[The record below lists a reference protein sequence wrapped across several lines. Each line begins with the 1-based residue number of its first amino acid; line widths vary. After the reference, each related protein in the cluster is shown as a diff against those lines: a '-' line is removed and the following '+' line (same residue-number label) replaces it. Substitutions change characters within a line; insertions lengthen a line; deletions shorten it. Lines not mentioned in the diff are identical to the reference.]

1 MAETGPDLARE
12 AAIGGRVAGLDEV
25 GRGAWAGPLVAAA
38 VVLDPVRVPRGI
50 ADSKT
55 LAPARR
61 TALAEEIGAVAI
73 VGLGSVE
80 PAEIDAMGLTA
91 ANDLAMVRALA
102 ALRLRPEAA
111 LVDGR
116 RVPHGLDLPAEAV
129 IRGDALSL
137 SIAAASIVAKVAR
150 DATMAR
156 LAAEFPDYGW
166 DGSKGYGTARHLD
179 ALTRHGPTPHHS
191 RRFRPIA
198 DLLHKESSIVL

>member
-1 MAETGPDLARE
+1 MAATGPDLARE
-12 AAIGGRVAGLDEV
+12 VALGGRVAGLDEV
-25 GRGAWAGPLVAAA
+25 GRGAWAGPLMAAA

-73 VGLGSVE
+73 VGLGAVE

-102 ALRLRPEAA
+102 ALPLLPDAA

-116 RVPHGLDLPAEAV
+116 RVPEGLAVRAEAV
-129 IRGDALSL
+129 TRGDALSL

-156 LAAEFPDYGW
+156 LAADFPGYGW
-166 DGSKGYGTARHLD
+166 EGSKGYGTARHLD
-179 ALTRHGPTPHHS
+179 ALTRLGPTPHH
-191 RRFRPIA
+191 RRSFRPVA
-198 DLLHKESSIVL
+198 DSLHKESGIA